1 MVNEVRTGMVLEDVE
16 LPENREDGTWLVMD
30 GKLEQSITFDEKP
43 DVDDLNMAKSE
54 FGYSKAK
61 VAVNEE
67 LNLIVLT
74 PVDVSGFKI
83 NK

>member
-1 MVNEVRTGMVLEDVE
+1 MANEVIRTGMVLEDVE
-16 LPENREDGTWLVMD
+16 LPENREEGSWLVMD
-30 GKLEQSITFDEKP
+30 AKLEQSMTFEDKP
-43 DVDDLNMAKSE
+43 DVDDLNIARTE

-74 PVDVSGFKI
+74 PVDISGI
-83 NK
+83 SV